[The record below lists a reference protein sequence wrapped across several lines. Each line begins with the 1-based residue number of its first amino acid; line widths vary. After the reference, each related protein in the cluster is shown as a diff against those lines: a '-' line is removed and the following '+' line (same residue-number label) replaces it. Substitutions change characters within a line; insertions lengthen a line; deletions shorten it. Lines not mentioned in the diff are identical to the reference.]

1 MSEDPVLYV
10 GRTESE
16 CYEQLR
22 KASEEALKELE
33 RVNSFLVINNEVIAN
48 LKNALI

>member
-1 MSEDPVLYV
+1 MSEDPVIYYDYNKL
-10 GRTESE
+10 EI
-16 CYEQLR
+16 LK

-48 LKNALI
+48 LKNALV